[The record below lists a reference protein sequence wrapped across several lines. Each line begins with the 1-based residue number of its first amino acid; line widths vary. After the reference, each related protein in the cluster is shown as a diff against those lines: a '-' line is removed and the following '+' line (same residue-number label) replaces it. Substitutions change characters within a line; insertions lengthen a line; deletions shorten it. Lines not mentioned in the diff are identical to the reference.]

1 VGYKQA
7 DVFRLPAEIF
17 QVNAFDKDWLE
28 ILREFGMLTPSGVV
42 KILWANIRALILTT
56 ILGMFT
62 FGVLAEVLLMA
73 PLMITGYFAG
83 SLTQAGQGAFQ
94 YINALVLPHAILEV
108 PAAILAGA
116 AILQLGMAAIS
127 VPKGSSLGEGWTT
140 SLAEW
145 ARILIGIV
153 LPLLIAAAFLEVF
166 LTPRI
171 AVWLLSGS

>member
-1 VGYKQA
+1 
-7 DVFRLPAEIF
+7 
-17 QVNAFDKDWLE
+17 
-28 ILREFGMLTPSGVV
+28 MLTPSGVV
-42 KILWANIRALILTT
+42 KILWANIRAIILAT
-56 ILGMFT
+56 ILGVFT
-62 FGVLAEVLLMA
+62 FGVLAEILLMA
-73 PLMITGYFAG
+73 PLAIVGYFAG
-83 SLTQAGQGAFQ
+83 SLAQAGQGAMQ
-94 YINALVLPHAILEV
+94 YMTALVLPHGILEV

-127 VPKGSSLGEGWTT
+127 LPKGSSLGEGWMT

-145 ARILIGIV
+145 ARVSIGIV

>member
-1 VGYKQA
+1 
-7 DVFRLPAEIF
+7 
-17 QVNAFDKDWLE
+17 
-28 ILREFGMLTPSGVV
+28 M
-42 KILWANIRALILTT
+42 
-56 ILGMFT
+56 
-62 FGVLAEVLLMA
+62 
-73 PLMITGYFAG
+73 
-83 SLTQAGQGAFQ
+83 Q
-94 YINALVLPHAILEV
+94 YMTALVLPHGILEV

-127 VPKGSSLGEGWTT
+127 LPKGSSLGEGWMT

-145 ARILIGIV
+145 ARVSIGIV